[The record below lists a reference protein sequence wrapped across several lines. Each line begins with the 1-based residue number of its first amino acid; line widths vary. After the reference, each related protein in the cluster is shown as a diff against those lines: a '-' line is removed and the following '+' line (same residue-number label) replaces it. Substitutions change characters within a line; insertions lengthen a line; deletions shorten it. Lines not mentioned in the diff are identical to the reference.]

1 MPKRKNRPPSF
12 DAMVKLF
19 MRQYKIP
26 NKNDVEKI
34 MMRIERLEKIIETT
48 IQIQTNSNKGHSKTS
63 SGKPVKS
70 PGDIVVELIRNFKNG
85 ANFSQIQT
93 GTGFEE
99 KKLRNLIYRLNKNGR
114 ILRVRQGIYMAI
126 S

>member
-1 MPKRKNRPPSF
+1 MPKRKTRPPSF

-34 MMRIERLEKIIETT
+34 MMRLERLEKIIETT
-48 IQIQTNSNKGHSKTS
+48 NQTRLNTNKGRAKTGLEKS
-63 SGKPVKS
+63 VKS
-70 PGDIVVELIRNFKNG
+70 PGDIVVELIKSFKNG
-85 ANFSQIQT
+85 ANFSQLQA
-93 GTGFEE
+93 GTGFKE
-99 KKLRNLIYRLNKNGR
+99 KKLRNLIYRLNNNGR
-114 ILRVRQGIYMAI
+114 IFRVRQGIYMAI